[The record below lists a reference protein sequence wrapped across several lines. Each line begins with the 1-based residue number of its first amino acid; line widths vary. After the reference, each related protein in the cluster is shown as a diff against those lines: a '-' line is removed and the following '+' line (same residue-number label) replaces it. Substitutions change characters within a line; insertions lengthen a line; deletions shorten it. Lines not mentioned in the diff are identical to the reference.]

1 MKSEDTNSLPQ
12 DAKKL
17 FEEFTATEVIE
28 TFEMLDL
35 MMVSQGVKREF
46 SPEFEQRYEH
56 TFFLLK
62 RLIRALDPEKKGN
75 KKLLDSMKS

>member
-1 MKSEDTNSLPQ
+1 MKFKDTNSLPE
-12 DAKKL
+12 DAQKL
-17 FEEFTATEVIE
+17 FESFTATEVIE

-56 TFFLLK
+56 TFYLLK
-62 RLIRALDPEKKGN
+62 RFVRALDPENAEKS
-75 KKLLDSMKS
+75 KLEY